1 MKILFFGDSIT
12 DMRRERTVEDNSVFS
27 YGVGYPNFVIGE
39 LDSKFPRKHQV
50 INRGISGNRVVDLYA
65 RAKLDCWNHK
75 PDLLAILIGTNDI
88 WARFNNNGTSN
99 DRFEKIYRALIEDTI
114 KELPDTKIVL
124 FEPFALPG
132 NVTTNPTDKT
142 IWERFSKI
150 EELAVI
156 VKNLAKEY
164 NLNFIP
170 LQEDFNIVSKKY
182 GVENYLFDGVHP
194 APAGAKLIADKFLDY
209 FYKNFEN

>member
-12 DMRRERTVEDNSVFS
+12 DMSRSRTAEDGSVFS

-65 RAKLDCWNHK
+65 RAKLDCWNYK
-75 PDLLAILIGTNDI
+75 PDLLAILIGVNDI
-88 WARFNNNGTSN
+88 WARFVNNGTPN

-114 KELPDTKIVL
+114 KEIPSTKIVL

-132 NVTTNPTDKT
+132 NVTTNPDDST
-142 IWERFSKI
+142 IWERFSLVC
-150 EELAVI
+150 ELAQI

-164 NLNFIP
+164 NLGFIP
-170 LQEDFNIVSKKY
+170 LQEEFDRVSKLH
-182 GVENYLFDGVHP
+182 GVENYLYDGVHP

-209 FYKNFEN
+209 FYKNFER